1 MATIKYLTESGV
13 RRLWAAIESKFIDN
27 DEIEALLSEVT
38 PGTEMIALTNSEI
51 DAITGYTEPEE
62 QTEP

>member
-1 MATIKYLTESGV
+1 MATKFLTEDGV

-27 DEIEALLSEVT
+27 DEIEALLAEVT
-38 PGTEMIALTNSEI
+38 PGTEMVALTNSEI
-51 DAITGYTEPEE
+51 DAITGYVEPEE